1 MKIEKLVVGAV
12 MTNCYIVYNENSEPD
27 AASGLRECFVVD
39 PGDYAS
45 RILQLMDSLKLECKA
60 ILLTHGHF
68 DHIYAVDE
76 IREKTGAP
84 VYAGADEAELLGNC
98 EMNVSKRIRKPV
110 EVRADK
116 LLKDG
121 EVIQPAG
128 ITVKT
133 IFTPGHTQGCVC
145 YYLRDEGL
153 LLSGDTLFESSIGRT
168 DLPTGNEAEIFKS
181 ITSKLLTLPA
191 DTKVYPGHGG
201 ETTIERE
208 SRFF

>member
-27 AASGLRECFVVD
+27 AASELRECFVVD

-68 DHIYAVDE
+68 DHIYAVNE

-153 LLSGDTLFESSIGRT
+153 LMSGDTLFESSIGRT